1 MKHKKSVRKFDEGL
15 VEQWIKLLRNLK
27 EIVWKQNSITTR
39 LDQASTIR
47 DLVCSESL
55 TAFESTLQDVR
66 INEEGEEQEIT
77 TDHIQIAL
85 NAVSTTVFP
94 H

>member
-47 DLVCSESL
+47 DLVCGESL
-55 TAFESTLQDVR
+55 TAIESTLQDVR
-66 INEEGEEQEIT
+66 MNEEGEEQEIT
-77 TDHIQIAL
+77 RLANDVKVT
-85 NAVSTTVFP
+85 SS
-94 H
+94 